1 MSCKVGLNTSMRGSR
16 ALQRKWEKRLGFE
29 WQPLMD
35 WMLLKSAL
43 GGSPRAPV
51 TGDDNEGTRSHCGEI
66 KSEDNTHHARK
77 ASWPRRPL
85 WPSLFIL
92 SPVTKKKKKNGDTAG
107 SFPPEKASCNE
118 KHHINANFN
127 LMLCMW
133 IRRIR
138 LLRSAGLCS
147 LAWKDQGMASHRVAA
162 SRSGA
167 PHNALPK
174 WLTFRVR
181 RKHCGERS
189 CCPGS
194 FLLY

>member
-1 MSCKVGLNTSMRGSR
+1 
-16 ALQRKWEKRLGFE
+16 
-29 WQPLMD
+29 MD
-35 WMLLKSAL
+35 WMLLKSPL

-51 TGDDNEGTRSHCGEI
+51 TGDDNEGTRSHCRGI
-66 KSEDNTHHARK
+66 KSEDNTYHARK
-77 ASWPRRPL
+77 ASWPRRLL
-85 WPSLFIL
+85 WPFLFIL
-92 SPVTKKKKKNGDTAG
+92 SRYQKNQDTAG

-133 IRRIR
+133 IRRIW
-138 LLRSAGLCS
+138 LFRSAGLCS
-147 LAWKDQGMASHRVAA
+147 LAWKGQGMASYRIAA
-162 SRSGA
+162 SYSDA

-174 WLTFRVR
+174 WLTFGVR

-189 CCPGS
+189 CPVGS